1 MATTSISKA
10 GIYRSYYE
18 AALKLATDKDRLSF
32 YSGLFEYIFDGEIKT
47 KLTHEADLILTAI
60 FPNIDADIRRKNGGA
75 PAGNT
80 NAKKQPKNNLEN
92 NLKTTSKQR
101 VVLKKT
107 NYEDEDV
114 DVYEDVYEYKDVDV
128 DTHSNSTSIAHSFP
142 TLNEIK
148 EYIKNENLTVEA
160 EKFYTFYQ
168 SKKWEGVENWRLLLL
183 RWEKRQFKSEEK
195 TPEKKSLKSASEVLA
210 ELEK

>member
-1 MATTSISKA
+1 MANTSISKA

-47 KLTHEADLILTAI
+47 KLTHEADLVLTAI
-60 FPNIDADIRRKNGGA
+60 LPNIDADIRRKNGGA
-75 PAGNT
+75 PAGNS

-107 NYEDEDV
+107 NYEDVDV
-114 DVYEDVYEYKDVDV
+114 YDDVYEDEYKDVDV
-128 DTHSNSTSIAHSFP
+128 DTRSNSTSIAHSIP

-168 SKKWEGVENWRLLLL
+168 SRKWEGVENWRLALL
-183 RWEKRQFKSEEK
+183 RWEKRQFKPEEK
-195 TPEKKSLKSASEVLA
+195 TFEKKSLKSASEVLA